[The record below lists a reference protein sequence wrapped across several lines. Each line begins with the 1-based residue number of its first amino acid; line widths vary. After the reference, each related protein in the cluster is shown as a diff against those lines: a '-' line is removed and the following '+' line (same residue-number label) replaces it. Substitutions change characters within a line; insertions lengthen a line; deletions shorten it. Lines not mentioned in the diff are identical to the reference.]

1 MNWWQCNKSSKFR
14 YLDFVSEIQLSF
26 IKKYNK
32 KTFEKLLHFKRNMA
46 SQEVLVVKN
55 RPANAGGIYIRSI
68 HMHFRYFLKQTEFL
82 NLKHALESKRYY
94 KTGIENP

>member
-55 RPANAGGIYIRSI
+55 RPANAGDIRTWVWS
-68 HMHFRYFLKQTEFL
+68 LGQEDP
-82 NLKHALESKRYY
+82 LEKEMA
-94 KTGIENP
+94 T